1 MEIRKNNW
9 TNYRIVT
16 KQKSNSSRPRQ
27 KLKERVG
34 KDLKE
39 LGIEIGVEMAKE
51 QNRWRQIV
59 IVVMRF
65 NGLKNG

>member
-1 MEIRKNNW
+1 M
-9 TNYRIVT
+9 VT

-39 LGIEIGVEMAKE
+39 LGIEIGVKLAEE

-65 NGLKNG
+65 NGLKNGKEEEVHQNVQ